1 MMSNDTLSPN
11 KIKHLCQSGEA
22 GYDGVI
28 NNSGISVASPTSLMP
43 IMGRERPLLPHAH
56 CLPHSRTQADEA
68 TNVCNIAGNLGIR
81 KKEIPPSA
89 PAALPQCH
97 LGNAIIQPG
106 SDTDYFRT

>member
-1 MMSNDTLSPN
+1 MMSNDTLSTN
-11 KIKHLCQSGEA
+11 KIKHVCQSGEA

-43 IMGRERPLLPHAH
+43 IMGQERPLLPHAH
-56 CLPHSRTQADEA
+56 CLPHSRTQTDEA

-89 PAALPQCH
+89 PPAPPQCH
-97 LGNAIIQPG
+97 LGNAVIQPG
-106 SDTDYFRT
+106 SDTDYFCT